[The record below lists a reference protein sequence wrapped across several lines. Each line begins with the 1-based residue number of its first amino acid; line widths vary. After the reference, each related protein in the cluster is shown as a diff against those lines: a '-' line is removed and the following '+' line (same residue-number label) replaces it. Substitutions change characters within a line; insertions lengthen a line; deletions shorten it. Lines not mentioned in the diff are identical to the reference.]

1 MFFIGGACGGGK
13 GSPLSTP
20 VYTPWGAKKIGDL
33 KNGDVISAPDGS
45 PQKVIGIKDKQKQDV
60 FTVFFDDGSRLE
72 TDSDHLWLVHKTR
85 AHKSKSTG
93 NFNLSGFPNSLLM
106 NTVEI
111 KNFLNEKNNAEEDKF
126 IKKQHLIIPLC
137 DPIGF
142 NSKYNH
148 KIPPYIL
155 GALLGDGCM
164 SQKNGMITFTNID
177 AEIIERFELE
187 GYSLDKVQSTKYGYN
202 LKKKTKIKEDLDE
215 LSLLGTKSDTKFIP
229 ESYKYSSI
237 QKRYD
242 LVQGLM
248 DTDGYVCSRGHMSY
262 TSVSKKL
269 AEDFQWVV
277 RSLGCKAKIVKKK
290 SGYKD
295 SDGNYIKCKDSYTIY
310 FKPSNSP
317 QRFVNLSRKKERCK
331 EFNNGVSVVGRR
343 IVSVEK
349 TSYEKTRCISV
360 SHPSR
365 LYVTND
371 FIVTHNSE
379 ILTALPGR
387 YLDCPLF
394 TGTMVRST
402 VSQLMK
408 PGNLWTKANN
418 MYKRLPENYRPRFF
432 KGDRKVARFPHG
444 PEIEY
449 TYMKSDGDEENFQ
462 GAEYTFIG
470 LDEALQMQFWQIV
483 YLFSRLRS
491 PSKYTSRLI
500 MSGNPSPDHE
510 IADMI
515 SWYLD
520 DEGYPHPEKEGLIRY
535 FITQGGDFVWSN
547 NKEDLIENYKTEY
560 YTPQPLSFS
569 FLSST
574 IYDNPICMQQNPQY
588 VSFLEGLPPVEKA
601 RLLYGNWFAR
611 PEGANYF
618 KRENLQKINTA
629 PLDCTWV
636 RAWDKASAIP
646 TDVEKFPDRS
656 ACIKMGKNQNGEYF
670 IAMFPHPD
678 NRDDWETERYGSF
691 RAKPGKR
698 DNIIR
703 KQAEY
708 DGDDVN
714 IILPIDPG
722 AAGQSEFQE
731 SAKKLAQHGFIVKKD
746 PSVSNKS
753 KLTKFSPFAAA
764 VENGLV
770 YIIESSFPN
779 KQTLEA
785 FYKELEA
792 FDGERSTRKR
802 KDDWVD
808 AVSTAYN
815 YLSKSI
821 VIPKFTLPNSGINNN
836 IRKLKSQ
843 VTA

>member
-1 MFFIGGACGGGK
+1 MVSHNANVLFIGGACGGGK
-13 GSPLSTP
+13 
-20 VYTPWGAKKIGDL
+20 
-33 KNGDVISAPDGS
+33 
-45 PQKVIGIKDKQKQDV
+45 
-60 FTVFFDDGSRLE
+60 
-72 TDSDHLWLVHKTR
+72 
-85 AHKSKSTG
+85 
-93 NFNLSGFPNSLLM
+93 
-106 NTVEI
+106 
-111 KNFLNEKNNAEEDKF
+111 
-126 IKKQHLIIPLC
+126 
-137 DPIGF
+137 
-142 NSKYNH
+142 
-148 KIPPYIL
+148 
-155 GALLGDGCM
+155 
-164 SQKNGMITFTNID
+164 
-177 AEIIERFELE
+177 
-187 GYSLDKVQSTKYGYN
+187 
-202 LKKKTKIKEDLDE
+202 
-215 LSLLGTKSDTKFIP
+215 
-229 ESYKYSSI
+229 
-237 QKRYD
+237 
-242 LVQGLM
+242 
-248 DTDGYVCSRGHMSY
+248 
-262 TSVSKKL
+262 
-269 AEDFQWVV
+269 
-277 RSLGCKAKIVKKK
+277 
-290 SGYKD
+290 
-295 SDGNYIKCKDSYTIY
+295 
-310 FKPSNSP
+310 
-317 QRFVNLSRKKERCK
+317 
-331 EFNNGVSVVGRR
+331 
-343 IVSVEK
+343 
-349 TSYEKTRCISV
+349 
-360 SHPSR
+360 
-365 LYVTND
+365 
-371 FIVTHNSE
+371 SE
-379 ILTALPGR
+379 VLTALPLR
-387 YLDCPLF
+387 YIDCPKF
-394 TGTMVRST
+394 TGAMIRQT

-418 MYKRLPENYRPRFF
+418 MYSELPKDVRPRFF

-449 TYMKSDGDEENFQ
+449 TYLNHDGDENNFQ
-462 GAEYTFIG
+462 GAEYTFLG
-470 LDEALQMQFWQIV
+470 ADEVLQLNFNHIL

-491 PSKYTSRLI
+491 PSKYESRMV
-500 MSGNPSPDHE
+500 MSGNPDPDHE

-520 DEGYPHPEKEGLIRY
+520 DEGYPHPEKEGVTRY
-535 FITQGGDFVWSN
+535 FIVQGGDFVWAD
-547 NKEDLIENYKTEY
+547 NKEDLIENYKTPF
-560 YTPQPLSFS
+560 YTPSPLSFS
-569 FLSST
+569 AIFST
-574 IYDNPICMQQNPQY
+574 IYSNPICMQQNPAY
-588 VSFLEGLPPVEKA
+588 VSWLEGLPDVEKA
-601 RLLYGNWFAR
+601 RLLHGNWFAR